1 MPRQS
6 FAGMMDEWEKLL
18 AAVAVNKDDLPY
30 IETYKQQLEV
40 EMAGARAASI
50 RQSASQAEAQQASRD
65 LEGFLTR
72 GHDLANRMRA
82 GIKTRYGSKG
92 EKLKEF
98 GMKVF
103 RGRKKST
110 NLKPPPAGAQGAE
123 TKAALQEAT
132 TEE

>member
-1 MPRQS
+1 
-6 FAGMMDEWEKLL
+6 
-18 AAVAVNKDDLPY
+18 
-30 IETYKQQLEV
+30 
-40 EMAGARAASI
+40 MAGARAASI

-65 LEGFLTR
+65 VEGFLTR

-110 NLKPPPAGAQGAE
+110 NLKPPPAGAQGGE

>member
-1 MPRQS
+1 MPKQS

-18 AAVAVNKDDLPY
+18 TAVTVNKDDLLY
-30 IETYKQQLEV
+30 IEAYKQQLEV

-82 GIKTRYGSKG
+82 GIKTRYGNKG

-110 NLKPPPAGAQGAE
+110 NLKPPPAGA
-123 TKAALQEAT
+123 
-132 TEE
+132 

>member
-1 MPRQS
+1 
-6 FAGMMDEWEKLL
+6 MDEWEKLL
-18 AAVAVNKDDLPY
+18 AAATVNKDDLLY
-30 IETYKQQLEV
+30 IEAYKQQLEV

-72 GHDLANRMRA
+72 GHDLANRMRT
-82 GIKTRYGSKG
+82 GIKTRYGSKS

-110 NLKPPPAGAQGAE
+110 LKPPVAASPKGE
-123 TKAALQEAT
+123 TQKGEVKPALQEAT
-132 TEE
+132 TEG

>member
-1 MPRQS
+1 
-6 FAGMMDEWEKLL
+6 MDEWEKLL
-18 AAVAVNKDDLPY
+18 AAVTVNKDDLPY

-82 GIKTRYGSKG
+82 GIKTRYGNKG

-110 NLKPPPAGAQGAE
+110 NLKPPPAGAE